1 MATTKQTCGL
11 ICEYNPFHFG
21 HAYQIKKLKER
32 FDTVVCILGGN
43 ISQRGEAAVS
53 DRYIRAKAALQN
65 GADLAVE
72 LPAPWCCASAREF
85 AAGGVFLAKELGVD
99 CLAFSAES
107 DPALLYAAA
116 KERTEG
122 EAAIRALMKEEKN
135 LSYPAAAERVLGKT
149 LAGKPNDILGIEYLS
164 HAGDLP
170 AYILKREPSFL
181 SSTTIRGSES
191 PLEKLPPAS
200 REVFGADPAFP
211 RDTAAVGNYLLSV
224 LRNHPS
230 KAAYGVTEELFA
242 RMTEQAWKHT
252 DFPAF
257 VQACV
262 NKMYTAARVR
272 RAAWAIA
279 FGFPEALRDKTPP
292 YTLLLAANE
301 KGREFLRATAKTR
314 TLPVLSRPAEAM
326 DYEEGELNARINGV
340 LQIFYGGKDDV
351 KNTPYLIGETT

>member
-21 HAYQIKKLKER
+21 HAYQIEKLKER

-43 ISQRGEAAVS
+43 VSQRGEAAVS
-53 DRYIRAKAALQN
+53 DRYLRARAALEN
-65 GADLAVE
+65 GADLVVE
-72 LPAPWCCASAREF
+72 LPAPWCCASAGEF
-85 AAGGVFLAKELGVD
+85 AAGGVFLAQALGVD
-99 CLAFSAES
+99 SLAFSAES

-116 KERTEG
+116 GERKEG

-170 AYILKREPSFL
+170 AYILKRESSFL
-181 SSTTIRGSES
+181 SSTTIRGSEN

-200 REVFGADPAFP
+200 REVFGADPTFP
-211 RDTAAVGNYLLSV
+211 RNTAAVGKYLLAL
-224 LRNHPS
+224 LRNDPP
-230 KAAYGVTEELFA
+230 KAAYGVTEELYA

-252 DFPAF
+252 DFPTF
-257 VQACV
+257 VQACT

-272 RAAWAIA
+272 RAAWALA
-279 FGFPEALRDKTPP
+279 FGFPEDLRDKRPP

-301 KGREFLRATAKTR
+301 KGRAFLRTTAKTR
-314 TLPVLSRPAEAM
+314 TLPV
-326 DYEEGELNARINGV
+326 
-340 LQIFYGGKDDV
+340 
-351 KNTPYLIGETT
+351 

>member
-21 HAYQIKKLKER
+21 HAYQIEKLKER

-43 ISQRGEAAVS
+43 VSQRGEAAVS
-53 DRYIRAKAALQN
+53 DRYLRARAALEN
-65 GADLAVE
+65 GADLVVE
-72 LPAPWCCASAREF
+72 LPAPWCCASAGEF
-85 AAGGVFLAKELGVD
+85 AAGGVFLAQALGVD
-99 CLAFSAES
+99 SLAFSAES
-107 DPALLYAAA
+107 EPALLYAAA
-116 KERTEG
+116 GERKEG

-135 LSYPAAAERVLGKT
+135 LSYPAAAERVLGKI

-170 AYILKREPSFL
+170 AYILKRESSFL

-191 PLEKLPPAS
+191 PLKKLPPAS
-200 REVFGADPAFP
+200 REVFGADPTFP
-211 RDTAAVGNYLLSV
+211 RNTAAVGKHLLAL
-224 LRNHPS
+224 LRNDPP
-230 KAAYGVTEELFA
+230 KAAYGVTEELYA

-252 DFPAF
+252 DFPTF
-257 VQACV
+257 VQACT

-272 RAAWAIA
+272 RAAWALA
-279 FGFPEALRDKTPP
+279 FGFPEDLRDKRPP

-301 KGREFLRATAKTR
+301 KGRAFLRTTAKTR

-326 DYEEGELNARINGV
+326 DYEEGRLNARINGV

>member
-21 HAYQIKKLKER
+21 HAYQIEKLKER

-43 ISQRGEAAVS
+43 VSQRGEAAVS
-53 DRYIRAKAALQN
+53 DRYLRARAALEN
-65 GADLAVE
+65 GADLVVE
-72 LPAPWCCASAREF
+72 LPAPWCCASAGEF
-85 AAGGVFLAKELGVD
+85 AAGGVFLAQALGVD
-99 CLAFSAES
+99 SLAFSAES
-107 DPALLYAAA
+107 EPALLYAAA
-116 KERTEG
+116 EERKEG

-170 AYILKREPSFL
+170 AYILKRESSFL
-181 SSTTIRGSES
+181 SSTTIRESEN

-200 REVFGADPAFP
+200 REVFGADPTFP
-211 RDTAAVGNYLLSV
+211 RNTAAVGKYLLAL
-224 LRNHPS
+224 LRNDPP
-230 KAAYGVTEELFA
+230 KAAYGVTEELYA

-252 DFPAF
+252 DFPTF
-257 VQACV
+257 VQACT

-272 RAAWAIA
+272 RAAWALA
-279 FGFPEALRDKTPP
+279 FGFPEDLRDKRPP

-301 KGREFLRATAKTR
+301 KGRAFLRTTAKTR

-326 DYEEGELNARINGV
+326 DYEEGRLNARINGV

-351 KNTPYLIGETT
+351 KNTPYLIGEPT